1 MEIKPI
7 AERIDQQKITLGLT
21 VIFLYALLS
30 IYLMSPPVKR
40 YLVRQ
45 AALHNEPIF

>member
-1 MEIKPI
+1 MTTRLEIKPI

-40 YLVRQ
+40 YF
-45 AALHNEPIF
+45 APASGPP

>member
-7 AERIDQQKITLGLT
+7 AERIDQQKITGGLT

-40 YLVRQ
+40 YFARK
-45 AALHNEPIF
+45 AAFNNEPIF